1 MIFIPKNNKARL
13 AGGPS
18 DLLGIFEAATFA
30 VEKIEVE
37 PGDRFVMFTDGL
49 LKQLSIKAELD
60 TLVEIAQKHRDY
72 SLKEMMNK
80 MWVDIQ
86 ATKKQDDDQTF
97 LVFEV

>member
-1 MIFIPKNNKARL
+1 
-13 AGGPS
+13 
-18 DLLGIFEAATFA
+18 
-30 VEKIEVE
+30 
-37 PGDRFVMFTDGL
+37 MFTDGL